1 MHSADIM
8 KSLGRPK
15 VYIIKTLIFQ
25 AMHWQQHKCFGQVV
39 LFSIKQ
45 QQQQPMRS
53 FAFLTSGEIAQW
65 MRRAFV
71 WRKLNDSASCKSPCF
86 ISSCP
91 SSWSKTIALNLSIV
105 HVQNA
110 RNFWAQAAMG
120 IPSKKEDYF
129 PESCNPNPY
138 LLSQTMILMH
148 CTDSVKDTEV

>member
-1 MHSADIM
+1 MLKNTKLMMHSPDIM

-39 LFSIKQ
+39 LFSIKQQQ

-91 SSWSKTIALNLSIV
+91 SS
-105 HVQNA
+105 
-110 RNFWAQAAMG
+110 
-120 IPSKKEDYF
+120 
-129 PESCNPNPY
+129 
-138 LLSQTMILMH
+138 
-148 CTDSVKDTEV
+148 